1 MAVAT
6 CVALCGLCNCC
17 SSHGGRCSWVGV
29 ETTPDNANVDRSD
42 ASRHLVNASAS
53 IEEVTQAVLRS
64 LPQPVAANAISE
76 VSKPDGL
83 TLSENK
89 SSNLDNINN

>member
-1 MAVAT
+1 
-6 CVALCGLCNCC
+6 
-17 SSHGGRCSWVGV
+17 
-29 ETTPDNANVDRSD
+29 
-42 ASRHLVNASAS
+42 
-53 IEEVTQAVLRS
+53 VTQAVLRS